1 MIAVT
6 GLAGSLRTRAEL
18 PIATGGTLSIAEIAA
33 PIAVT
38 DLLHL
43 AGRMVAMDPWRRYA
57 TYTADGLARYLGH
70 VEPDAPRFLL
80 FQADAAVGAFGVRHA
95 WLRGPYL
102 QFLAV
107 LPEAQRR
114 GVASAVLGWLET
126 DARARGERNLLV
138 LTSAFNAP
146 ALKFYERAGFVRV
159 GPLADLVADGI
170 TEIMLHKRVR

>member
-1 MIAVT
+1 MIAIT
-6 GLAGSLRTRAEL
+6 GLARSLEARAVL
-18 PIATGGTLSIAEIAA
+18 PIAAGGSLSIAEITA
-33 PIAVT
+33 PITAKE
-38 DLLHL
+38 LLAL
-43 AGRMVAMDPWRRYA
+43 AERMVAMDPWRRYA

-70 VEPDAPRFLL
+70 VEPEAPRYLL
-80 FQADAAVGAFGVRHA
+80 LEADVVVGAFGVRHA

-114 GVASAVLGWLET
+114 GIASAVLGWLEQQ
-126 DARARGERNLLV
+126 ARAGGERNLLV

-146 ALKFYERAGFVRV
+146 ALALYERSGFVRV

-170 TEIMLHKRVR
+170 TEIMLHKRLR